1 MGAGFFVRFGE
12 CLKILYFGHN
22 QIVGLEI
29 AFAMKNHPP
38 AFFHLLMLVLG
49 MAMSTPLMSQQSLV
63 SQVAEDPSQVIY
75 PYNPDEDASG
85 IIGAGDLLPF
95 LIYFGNPVGFY
106 ESDLDVDPMM
116 LENVLG
122 EMASLVLSQQEV
134 IDDLQEQLLAQQQAV
149 AALAPL
155 LSLVS
160 IAEKSS
166 YVSDTWMLEGMNLQ
180 LMSGAGNTYGEAN
193 GLGNLIVGYNENE
206 GGHHEPNG
214 GIVAGEIRTGSHN
227 IVLGSGHTYSSNGA
241 FVGGY
246 NNSALGQG
254 ASLFSGQAS
263 LATGSFS
270 SVVGGLDNRAV
281 GSLSAVLGGHS
292 NTADGD
298 RATVSGGLLNESAGI
313 ATSILGG
320 QYMQVFEQYETASG
334 QYDIND

>member
-1 MGAGFFVRFGE
+1 
-12 CLKILYFGHN
+12 
-22 QIVGLEI
+22 
-29 AFAMKNHPP
+29 MKNPTPKFLCFTILLAGLVMP
-38 AFFHLLMLVLG
+38 AIFF
-49 MAMSTPLMSQQSLV
+49 SQESV
-63 SQVAEDPSQVIY
+63 VIEVAQDPSQVIY

-85 IIGAGDLLPF
+85 IVGAGDLLPF
-95 LIYFGNPVGFY
+95 LIYFGNPMGFY
-106 ESDLDVDPMM
+106 QSDSDVDPMM

-122 EMASLVLSQQEV
+122 EMASLLLTQQET
-134 IDDLQEQLLAQQQAV
+134 IADLQAQLVAQQQAV
-149 AALAPL
+149 ASLAPL
-155 LSLVS
+155 LSLVA

-166 YVSDTWMLEGMNLQ
+166 LDNDTWVLEGMNLQ
-180 LMSGAGNTYGEAN
+180 LVNGEGNTYGEAN
-193 GLGNLIVGYNENE
+193 GLGNLIVGYNESE

-214 GIVAGEIRTGSHN
+214 ALVAGEIRTGSHN
-227 IVLGSGHTYSSNGA
+227 IVLGSGHTYVSTGA

-263 LATGSFS
+263 LATGTFS
-270 SVVGGLDNRAV
+270 SVVGGLDNRAA

-292 NTADGD
+292 NTATGD
-298 RATVSGGLLNESAGI
+298 RSTVSGGLLNESAGI